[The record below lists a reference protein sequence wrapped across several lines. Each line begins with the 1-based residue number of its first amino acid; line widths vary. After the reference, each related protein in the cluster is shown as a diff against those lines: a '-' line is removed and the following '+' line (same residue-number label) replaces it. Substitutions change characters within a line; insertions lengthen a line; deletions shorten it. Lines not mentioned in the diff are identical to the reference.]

1 MTHRHAV
8 KAAVLACTFLLVV
21 FVAIGNAADAT
32 ARGLVGVRLPERKI
46 YLTLSGMVL
55 WMVRPSG
62 GGS

>member
-8 KAAVLACTFLLVV
+8 KAAVLACMFLLVV

-32 ARGLVGVRLPERKI
+32 ARGLVGVRLPEGTI

-55 WMVRPSG
+55 
-62 GGS
+62 